1 MTQVDERNRYVGL
14 DLTNGDATEAIIE
27 AIEQD
32 NENVKIT
39 RFPGYAKVEAINKL
53 VINQASVE
61 ECLGDSWE
69 TEDLQLAVTSYYGFM
84 GEWDDDCIILQW
96 ENV

>member
-1 MTQVDERNRYVGL
+1 MEQVEKRNRYVGL
-14 DLTNGDATEAIIE
+14 DLTNCPESEAIIE
-27 AIEQD
+27 AVEQD

-39 RFPGYAKVEAINKL
+39 RFPGYAKVESLNKL
-53 VINQASVE
+53 VINKTSVE

-84 GEWDDDCIILQW
+84 ADWDDDHIVLQW
-96 ENV
+96 DNV

>member
-1 MTQVDERNRYVGL
+1 MTQVNERNRYVGL
-14 DLTNGDATEAIIE
+14 DLTNCPESEAILE

-39 RFPGYAKVEAINKL
+39 RFPGYVKVEAINRL
-53 VINQASVE
+53 VINKESVE
-61 ECLGDSWE
+61 EFLGDDWE

-84 GEWDDDCIILQW
+84 ADWDDEHIVLQW
-96 ENV
+96 DNV

>member
-1 MTQVDERNRYVGL
+1 MTKIDEKARYVGL
-14 DLTNGDATEAIIE
+14 DLSNSDTTEAIIE

-39 RFPGYAKVEAINKL
+39 RFPGYIKAEAINKL
-53 VINQASVE
+53 VINKDTVE
-61 ECLGDSWE
+61 EMLGEKWE
-69 TEDLQLAVTSYYGFM
+69 TEDLQLVVTSYYGFM
-84 GEWDDDCIILQW
+84 GEWDDEQIIIQW